1 MNSSP
6 KRHRMYMNLVKDS
19 LEEELDK
26 TGPTE
31 PSAKTVAEIVNYT
44 YN

>member
-19 LEEELDK
+19 LEEELED
-26 TGPTE
+26 TGPIE
-31 PSAKTVAEIVNYT
+31 PSAKTAAEIIEYT

>member
-31 PSAKTVAEIVNYT
+31 PSAKTVAEITEYK
-44 YN
+44 YS